1 MLAGHQANNAGEAAN
16 VASATAMS
24 SSTSS
29 SSAED
34 GAKRIG
40 YLIREEERPDI
51 ENFIAQFP
59 EVVAHYIPVGIIGEG
74 IHDEVCEMAAPLI
87 SLIGS

>member
-1 MLAGHQANNAGEAAN
+1 MLAGPQTSNAGEAAN
-16 VASATAMS
+16 VASTKAMP

-34 GAKRIG
+34 SAKRIG

-59 EVVAHYIPVGIIGEG
+59 EVVTHYIPVSIIGEG
-74 IHDEVCEMAAPLI
+74 IHA
-87 SLIGS
+87 GSR